1 VSLCYHRNAWAT
13 WHLSG
18 RPDSFL
24 AVQKARYSAFGSAIR
39 CLYGQPD
46 WQNATAMALSPSVEW
61 HLRPLGSA
69 NVTLVLQEEL
79 SRGQRL
85 NESVFATG
93 EPAILAENDINGSK
107 ISV

>member
-1 VSLCYHRNAWAT
+1 MVCT
-13 WHLSG
+13 
-18 RPDSFL
+18 
-24 AVQKARYSAFGSAIR
+24 R
-39 CLYGQPD
+39 CGVFDP
-46 WQNATAMALSPSVEW
+46 P
-61 HLRPLGSA
+61 PP
-69 NVTLVLQEEL
+69 NVALVLQEEL